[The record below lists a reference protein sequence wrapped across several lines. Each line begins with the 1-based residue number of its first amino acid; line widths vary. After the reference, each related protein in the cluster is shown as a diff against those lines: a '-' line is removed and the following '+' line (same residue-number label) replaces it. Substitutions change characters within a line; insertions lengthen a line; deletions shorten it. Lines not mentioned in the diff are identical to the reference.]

1 MPTNSEIAG
10 VLVKIADLLEA
21 KGENQFRVG
30 SYRRAAQSVT
40 ATNVRLAQAI
50 SRDGAKG
57 LKGIPGIG
65 DKLAGLIEEF
75 VKKGKVELLN
85 DLMAVVPAEKLK
97 DVESKKKPH
106 QFARPITLPVSVI
119 LEIDEEYRSRAA
131 AGRLKKIAP
140 KLLNPEKKAWL
151 PIMSKEHKG
160 YKFTVM
166 YSNTATAH
174 NLGKTNDWVVVY
186 FEKGKGENQCTV
198 VTESKG
204 PLKGKRVI
212 RGREKECGEVYAGG
226 KKVMS

>member
-1 MPTNSEIAG
+1 MPTNREIAG

-30 SYRRAAQSVT
+30 SYRRAAQSVM
-40 ATNVRLAQAI
+40 ATKTRLAQAVA
-50 SRDGAKG
+50 RDGAKG
-57 LKGIPGIG
+57 LTGIAGIG
-65 DKLAGLIEEF
+65 EKLAGLIEEF
-75 VKKGKVELLN
+75 VQKGKVGLLS
-85 DLMAVVPAEKLK
+85 DLTSEVPPEKLK
-97 DVESKKKPH
+97 EVESKRKEHVFAKPLS
-106 QFARPITLPVSVI
+106 LPVAMI
-119 LEIDEEYRSRAA
+119 LEIDGEYRSRAA

-160 YKFTVM
+160 YRFTVM

-174 NLGKTNDWVVVY
+174 KLGKTNDWVVVY
-186 FEKGKGENQCTV
+186 YEKGKGENQCTV

-226 KKVMS
+226 KK